1 MSLIY
6 CRNCGAPIEY
16 SGKKP
21 KFCPNC
27 GTPVE
32 VDHESSSLAKEDTG
46 LDSGFTSSEK
56 VPKISKLMYELEYDD
71 SFGKIHQLDELLNEP
86 KEASEKAK
94 KAVKRPRK
102 R

>member
-21 KFCPNC
+21 KFCSNC

-32 VDHESSSLAKEDTG
+32 VDNESSSHVEEDAD
-46 LDSGFTSSEK
+46 LDSGATSSEK
-56 VPKISKLMYELEYDD
+56 VPKISKLIYDLEYDD
-71 SFGKIHQLDELLNEP
+71 SFGKIHQLDDLLNEP
-86 KEASEKAK
+86 QEASEKAK
-94 KAVKRPRK
+94 KAVKRPK
-102 R
+102 RR